1 MPYDH
6 EIIKLGKRYVQ
17 VRNKDNGT
25 IKSKKTTIEKAKKQI
40 RLLQYKDYLKRQ
52 KNIFDIIYKTKMPQ
66 VRKVVRYKVVKNGHT
81 TLFKKKS
88 AAHKRAHG
96 ESHTA
101 HHHKHSAVHHHRR
114 RRRIV

>member
-1 MPYDH
+1 MPY

-52 KNIFDIIYKTKMPQ
+52 KKY
-66 VRKVVRYKVVKNGHT
+66 
-81 TLFKKKS
+81 L
-88 AAHKRAHG
+88 
-96 ESHTA
+96 
-101 HHHKHSAVHHHRR
+101 
-114 RRRIV
+114 